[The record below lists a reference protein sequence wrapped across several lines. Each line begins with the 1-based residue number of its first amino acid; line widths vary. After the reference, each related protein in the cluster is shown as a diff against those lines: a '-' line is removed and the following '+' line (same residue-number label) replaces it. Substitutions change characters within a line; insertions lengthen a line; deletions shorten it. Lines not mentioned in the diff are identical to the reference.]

1 MKIPYLFVQYF
12 VNVCIGCKSATY
24 DKPHGTLFRSCK
36 PAHCVHLKFLF
47 TEFHDIFSATY
58 KTLFLG
64 HCTGSIINGE
74 WIVTAAH
81 CFWSEGKHNQIDYE
95 YVTKNY
101 DVKIGHDASIRR
113 ISYHIEEIFHP
124 TAEFSDIGLW
134 IKLMRAAHFHF
145 KRPSRLNIESHDSLI
160 YMIKV
165 TVQIWLSF
173 VHFRNCSYS
182 NLILGRPL

>member
-1 MKIPYLFVQYF
+1 MKL
-12 VNVCIGCKSATY
+12 
-24 DKPHGTLFRSCK
+24 
-36 PAHCVHLKFLF
+36 
-47 TEFHDIFSATY
+47 HDIFGTTY

-134 IKLMRAAHFHF
+134 IK
-145 KRPSRLNIESHDSLI
+145 I
-160 YMIKV
+160 YDGYPF
-165 TVQIWLSF
+165 SF
-173 VHFRNCSYS
+173 
-182 NLILGRPL
+182 

>member
-1 MKIPYLFVQYF
+1 MFIKSHVLF
-12 VNVCIGCKSATY
+12 
-24 DKPHGTLFRSCK
+24 GT
-36 PAHCVHLKFLF
+36 
-47 TEFHDIFSATY
+47 TY
-58 KTLFLG
+58 KILFLG

-134 IKLMRAAHFHF
+134 IKADKLLWAIIYG
-145 KRPSRLNIESHDSLI
+145 RPFLFL
-160 YMIKV
+160 K
-165 TVQIWLSF
+165 TVQFAIQFNSY
-173 VHFRNCSYS
+173 RND
-182 NLILGRPL
+182 R

>member
-1 MKIPYLFVQYF
+1 MKP
-12 VNVCIGCKSATY
+12 
-24 DKPHGTLFRSCK
+24 
-36 PAHCVHLKFLF
+36 
-47 TEFHDIFSATY
+47 HDIFGTTY
-58 KTLFLG
+58 KILFLG

-134 IKLMRAAHFHF
+134 IKADKLLWPPIFIL
-145 KRPSRLNIESHDSLI
+145 KDRPVFNKNQSISE
-160 YMIKV
+160 
-165 TVQIWLSF
+165 
-173 VHFRNCSYS
+173 
-182 NLILGRPL
+182 

>member
-1 MKIPYLFVQYF
+1 MFIKFHVIF
-12 VNVCIGCKSATY
+12 
-24 DKPHGTLFRSCK
+24 GT
-36 PAHCVHLKFLF
+36 
-47 TEFHDIFSATY
+47 TY

-134 IKLMRAAHFHF
+134 IKVD
-145 KRPSRLNIESHDSLI
+145 N
-160 YMIKV
+160 
-165 TVQIWLSF
+165 
-173 VHFRNCSYS
+173 
-182 NLILGRPL
+182 GRPLSFLKAVQFPI